1 MSGPRN
7 GRARTQGVPVREKEP
22 GRTRPCGHERMEDG
36 TRAAGQPT
44 ERKGADGA
52 HMELTVENVTM
63 SLGAGAQRRRV
74 LDDVSFR
81 VPEGTFTSL
90 LGASGAGKS
99 TLLKVCLLYTSRCV

>member
-1 MSGPRN
+1 
-7 GRARTQGVPVREKEP
+7 
-22 GRTRPCGHERMEDG
+22 
-36 TRAAGQPT
+36 
-44 ERKGADGA
+44 
-52 HMELTVENVTM
+52 MELTVENVTM

-99 TLLKVCLLYTSRCV
+99 TLLKVVAGVLVQDAGTVCFDGEPSMRCLPTNAASGSCSRTCGWFPT